1 MGATTAARLLG
12 ERGVCNDEAAARM
25 GTCHLVG
32 IWVRLFLRRGRT
44 LGISGQH
51 RAAPARRRGGA
62 GCTGPP
68 VSGIQGDMK
77 WSPLFLLS
85 LAVPDIALAL
95 PIDTAFEIVLQ
106 TGAPIADRPVVATV
120 TFRPGADTGSACRYT
135 AGWTHAGA
143 TSVATSCQVDELKV
157 LGHQGCPENSEL
169 AFTTVFGRA
178 PRVDCAALDRVGS
191 PRDVF
196 LLAGAVLADGP
207 TIIGLVQWT
216 AAAPFLQSFEAKPA
230 P

>member
-1 MGATTAARLLG
+1 
-12 ERGVCNDEAAARM
+12 
-25 GTCHLVG
+25 
-32 IWVRLFLRRGRT
+32 
-44 LGISGQH
+44 
-51 RAAPARRRGGA
+51 
-62 GCTGPP
+62 
-68 VSGIQGDMK
+68 MK

-85 LAVPDIALAL
+85 LALPDVALAL

-135 AGWTHAGA
+135 AGWAHAGA
-143 TSVATSCQVDELKV
+143 TSVATSCQIDELKV
-157 LGHQGCPENSEL
+157 LGHHGCPENSEL
-169 AFTTVFGRA
+169 AFTTVIGRA
-178 PRVDCAALDRVGS
+178 PRVDCAALDRGGS

-196 LLAGAVLADGP
+196 LLVGAVLADGP

-216 AAAPFLQSFEAKPA
+216 AGAPFLQSFEAKPA